1 MFSYYVKLALISFK
15 RTPLLSFLMVL
26 LIAMGIGATM
36 TTFTVSY
43 MMSQDP
49 IPSKSNRI
57 YSVQMDS
64 RGDGY
69 DWGESTLT
77 EITYLD
83 MQNVINSGIPKH
95 HVMISAVS
103 TMLRNPQQ
111 QVQAIKSKV
120 RTTNAD
126 FFTMFETPFLFGSGW
141 DEQADKQAQQ
151 VIVLTKKSNDR
162 FFNGENSVGRF
173 LQFGEAL
180 YQVVGVLDDW
190 QLMPKFY
197 GVKTEAFSEPHD
209 VFIPFN
215 TQIKNELM
223 VGNLVNN
230 TCWKS
235 YEGDDF
241 SAFLA
246 SECMWVVLWVEL
258 DNDAA
263 REQYQ
268 AYIDSYAQQQRDH
281 GRFSNRIYNRLVDVK
296 QYLVEE
302 EIVSDDSKMA
312 VWLSVLFLIV
322 CLLNCMGLMMAKFH
336 GKAGEVGLRRAVG
349 ASKQHIVAQFSVE
362 LAVIGFIGGLVGL
375 ILAQFGLA
383 AAENLYSYLHASLM
397 QMNLILVLSTLL
409 LAVLVSCT
417 FGLLP
422 IFKASLTQPSSQLKS
437 L

>member
-1 MFSYYVKLALISFK
+1 MFSYYVKLALISLK
-15 RTPLLSFLMVL
+15 RTPLLSFLMIL

-36 TTFTVSY
+36 TTYTVSH

-49 IPSKSNRI
+49 IPSKSDRVF
-57 YSVQMDS
+57 SVQIDS

-69 DWGESTLT
+69 DWGDNLRP
-77 EITYLD
+77 EITYMD

-95 HVMISAVS
+95 HVVISAVS
-103 TMLRNPQQ
+103 TMLKNPQHQ
-111 QVQAIKSKV
+111 TQAIKSTV

-126 FFTMFETPFLFGSGW
+126 FFTMFETPFLFGAGW
-141 DEQADKQAQQ
+141 DDKADKQAQQ

-173 LQFGEAL
+173 LKFGKAL

-197 GVKTEAFSEPHD
+197 GLKTDAFSDPYN

-223 VGNLVNN
+223 VGRLVNN

-241 SAFLA
+241 AAFLA
-246 SECMWVVLWVEL
+246 SECMWVILWVEL
-258 DNDAA
+258 ENDAA

-268 AYIDSYAQQQRDH
+268 TFVDNYALQQREL
-281 GRFSNRIYNRLVDVK
+281 GRFANRIYNRLVDVK
-296 QYLVEE
+296 QYLIDE

-312 VWLSVLFLIV
+312 VWLSILFLIV

-362 LAVIGFIGGLVGL
+362 LAVLGFIGGLVGL
-375 ILAQFGLA
+375 LLAQFGLA
-383 AAENLYSYLHASLM
+383 AAANLYSHLHVSLM
-397 QMNLILVLSTLL
+397 QMNLLLVLSTLL
-409 LAVLVSCT
+409 LAVLVSCI

-422 IFKASLTQPSSQLKS
+422 IFKASRTQPSSQLKS